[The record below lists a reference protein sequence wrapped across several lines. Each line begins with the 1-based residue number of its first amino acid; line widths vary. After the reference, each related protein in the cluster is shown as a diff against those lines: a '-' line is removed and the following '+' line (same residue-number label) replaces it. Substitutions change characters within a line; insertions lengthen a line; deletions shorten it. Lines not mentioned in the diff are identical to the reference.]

1 MPEPARAIKTEPSPF
16 PVEDLKKIL
25 RRFSWRQSGDEV
37 RCYYRTKKDID
48 MNIRNVNIHCLQN
61 IQIDIEL
68 KGGKGNAVW
77 RALENEINR
86 RIDAEGKK

>member
-1 MPEPARAIKTEPSPF
+1 
-16 PVEDLKKIL
+16 
-25 RRFSWRQSGDEV
+25 
-37 RCYYRTKKDID
+37 